1 MTKPCRGQKVPYL
14 NQRTV
19 SASFI
24 LQQMFPIMYV
34 HFHASVLPV
43 VEFKA
48 GPPVWCPE
56 QRLQSAG
63 QIDKH
68 VAH

>member
-1 MTKPCRGQKVPYL
+1 MD
-14 NQRTV
+14 
-19 SASFI
+19 
-24 LQQMFPIMYV
+24 V
-34 HFHASVLPV
+34 HFYAPVLPV